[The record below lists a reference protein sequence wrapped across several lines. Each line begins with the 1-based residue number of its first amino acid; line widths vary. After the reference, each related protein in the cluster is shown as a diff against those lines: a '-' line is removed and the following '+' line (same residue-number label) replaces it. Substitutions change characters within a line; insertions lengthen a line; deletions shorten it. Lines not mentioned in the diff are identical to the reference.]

1 MLVSIT
7 IAQAYLTSVEHFV
20 DLYSAEQQGVLFSKC
35 SLQAGEKSQWGVTLH
50 FLSACY
56 LLPCP
61 LPRSCSEDAGM
72 GCLCVPQLTGDTGNM
87 LTQRQAIPTS
97 FQDRI
102 QQMMILIL
110 HLLSYML
117 LCNQNLKASLWICVK
132 TQYGTLI
139 SMKVKIW
146 RRGMT
151 VKSVWKPQ
159 KWQVSWTTPAG
170 YYVRLQQI

>member
-7 IAQAYLTSVEHFV
+7 IARAYITSVEHFV
-20 DLYSAEQQGVLFSKC
+20 DLYSPEQQGVLFSKC
-35 SLQAGEKSQWGVTLH
+35 SLQASEKSQWGVTLH

-61 LPRSCSEDAGM
+61 LPMSCSEGARM

-87 LTQRQAIPTS
+87 LTRRQPIPTS

-102 QQMMILIL
+102 QHMMILTL
-110 HLLSYML
+110 HLLSYTL
-117 LCNQNLKASLWICVK
+117 LCNQNLKASLWIYVK
-132 TQYGTLI
+132 MQYWTLI
-139 SMKVKIW
+139 SVKVKIW
-146 RRGMT
+146 RRGTT

-159 KWQVSWTTPAG
+159 KWRVSWTTSAG